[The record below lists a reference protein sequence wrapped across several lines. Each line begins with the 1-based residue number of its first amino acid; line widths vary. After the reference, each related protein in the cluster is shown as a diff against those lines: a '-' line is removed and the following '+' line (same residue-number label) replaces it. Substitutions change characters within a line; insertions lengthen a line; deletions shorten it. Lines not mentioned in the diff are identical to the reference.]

1 MLGGSNPPV
10 SIELPNAIRVSNILT
25 ISRYYVIINLYIDIG
40 GNYQMTPILVI
51 MFFAITILVRALIG
65 RVIEWQDAS
74 LEN

>member
-1 MLGGSNPPV
+1 
-10 SIELPNAIRVSNILT
+10 
-25 ISRYYVIINLYIDIG
+25 
-40 GNYQMTPILVI
+40 MTPILVI

>member
-40 GNYQMTPILVI
+40 GKKKMTPIIVAIFVI
-51 MFFAITILVRALIG
+51 VCCIIG
-65 RVIEWQDAS
+65 RVIERQDTS